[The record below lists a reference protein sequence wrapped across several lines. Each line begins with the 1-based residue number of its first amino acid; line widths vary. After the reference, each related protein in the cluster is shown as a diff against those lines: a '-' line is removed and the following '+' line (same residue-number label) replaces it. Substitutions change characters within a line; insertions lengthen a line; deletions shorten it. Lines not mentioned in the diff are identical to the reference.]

1 MKKTLK
7 SVLALFFVV
16 LTIMCTMT
24 VASALD
30 APLAIKV
37 KSVAHN
43 SVTLYWT
50 AVSKA
55 TDYELQ
61 RSTDAKTWTTI
72 AKNVTGTQYTD
83 SKSLTTGKPYAYRIR
98 ARKDNLLISDEYSA
112 WTGAKACIATPVPAK
127 VTGLKVKAA
136 IATAIQLTWNKV
148 AGANGY
154 TVQFLSGSKWVNYK
168 SVTGN
173 SIVVSGVKLGTEYS
187 FRVAAVKIVSGK
199 WVYGPVSATLKAS
212 PVLPATSTVVLSGVN
227 ATQMRLQWAAVAGA
241 KGYEVFNHTT
251 GQWTNAGTK
260 TVIILSGF
268 QPAESC
274 SFTVRAYAGAVKGAE
289 SKKYTFKTTPAV
301 PTGLKIADATDN
313 SLTYTWEP
321 VAGAEGYQAAYLT
334 RANGKWITLPLTTGT
349 SATVTGLP
357 ALTECGFKVRAF
369 VKNANVYNMNAYAIS
384 AYSKNLIGKTVLPAT
399 KAAAVKS
406 TSPTDTKIKWN
417 ALTGAAGYII
427 EKCDLSFKQWTTYDF
442 ASNQWIT
449 PDKLTEANQIVTTAT
464 SFTDS
469 GKSTRGE
476 VYRVRAVDAN
486 GNKGTASNLVNA
498 FTSDILMN
506 DTNAV
511 FPVQQTI
518 RWPAVEGAVSYQVI
532 ARNPVTGSEEICTFE
547 ASKVA
552 RTDGTCQTSIYLAPN
567 SIQSIMILSFDANN
581 RTSTATNWVTFNI
594 GAVPILA
601 SNHSYYVASVN
612 SQLLYLA
619 QAINN
624 TKGYTGTITA
634 TNNSQVSYE
643 VNSLKIPILLINKTN
658 AKDVAE
664 FFERFD
670 ESGEMPTS
678 ASETFSSTLTFTNG
692 VAVNEDNRTVR
703 LKSFVEPSSNGTQTA
718 YLYNSQNFTA
728 WKNGFDSV
736 AAKKNADGSLTM
748 QLKFKK
754 ETTNSNY
761 HNGYMSSFSSND
773 FASGSGLSVKSL
785 AVGGSILT
793 VTIDKDGILKSYV
806 ASSPYTATFAANF
819 TTEEDIKDD
828 GINLGAGSLVTMEM
842 GISGSTK
849 FNYTFAR

>member
-37 KSVAHN
+37 KSVTHN

-55 TDYELQ
+55 TDYQLQ

-72 AKNVTGTQYTD
+72 ASNITGTQYTD
-83 SKSLTTGKPYAYRIR
+83 SKSLTTGKAYAYRIR

-112 WTGAKACIATPVPAK
+112 WTGAKACIAKPVPAK
-127 VTGLKVKAA
+127 VTGLKVSAA
-136 IATAIQLTWNKV
+136 NATAVKLVWNKISGV
-148 AGANGY
+148 SGY
-154 TVQFLSGSKWVNYK
+154 TIQFLSGSAWKNYK
-168 SVTGN
+168 SVTTN
-173 SIVVSGVKLGTEYS
+173 SIVVSGLKLGTNYT

-199 WVYGPVSATLKAS
+199 WIYGPVSDTLKTA

-227 ATQMRLQWAAVAGA
+227 ATQMRLQWAGVAGA

-251 GQWTNAGTK
+251 GQWTDAGAK
-260 TVIILSGF
+260 TAIILSGF
-268 QPAESC
+268 QPGETC
-274 SFTVRAYAGAVKGAE
+274 SFTVRAYAGSVKGVE

-301 PTGLKIADATDN
+301 PTGVEITDATDN

-321 VAGAEGYQAAYLT
+321 VAGAEGYQAAYFT
-334 RANGKWITLPLTTGT
+334 RANGKWITLPLTAGT

-357 ALTECGFKVRAF
+357 SLTECGFRVRAY
-369 VKNANVYNMNAYAIS
+369 VKNANVYKINAYAIS
-384 AYSKNLIGKTVLPAT
+384 AYTKNLVGKTVLPAT

-406 TSPTDTKIKWN
+406 TAPTDTMIKWN
-417 ALTGAAGYII
+417 ALSGAAGYVI

-442 ASNQWIT
+442 ALNEWIT
-449 PDKLTEANQIVTTAT
+449 PDKLTESNQIVTTAT

-469 GKSTRGE
+469 GKTSRGE

-486 GNKGTASNLVNA
+486 GIKGTASNLVNA

-518 RWPAVEGAVSYQVI
+518 RWPAVEGTVTYQII
-532 ARNPVTGSEEICTFE
+532 ARNPVTGSEEICSLA
-547 ASKVA
+547 ASKVT

-567 SIQSIMILSFDANN
+567 SIQSIMILSFDADG
-581 RTSTATNWVTFNI
+581 RTNTATNWVTFNI

-601 SNHSYYVASVN
+601 KTHKYYVASVN

-634 TNNSQVSYE
+634 KNNSQVSYE
-643 VNSLKIPILLINKTN
+643 VNSLKIPVLLINKTS
-658 AKDVAE
+658 AKEVAE
-664 FFERFD
+664 FFEKFD

-692 VAVNEDNRTVR
+692 VAVNDDNRTVR
-703 LKSFVEPSSNGTQTA
+703 LKSFVEPSSNDTQTA

-728 WKNGFDSV
+728 WQNGFDSV
-736 AAKKNADGSLTM
+736 VTKKNADGSLTM

-761 HNGYMSSFSSND
+761 HNGYMSSFSSSD

-785 AVGGSILT
+785 SVGASTLT
-793 VTIDKDGILKSYV
+793 VTIDTDGILKSYV
-806 ASSPYTATFAANF
+806 ASSPYSATFAANF
-819 TTEEDIKDD
+819 TTEEDINDE
-828 GINLGAGSLVTMEM
+828 GLNLGAGSLVSMEM
-842 GISGSTK
+842 GISGNTK